1 MNDESIQMNLFNKAT
16 IYTNCT
22 VEVWENTITGEVS
35 WGWCR
40 TDETEVIE
48 GE

>member
-1 MNDESIQMNLFNKAT
+1 MNDESIQMNLYNKAT
-16 IYTNCT
+16 TYTNCT
-22 VEVWENTITGEVS
+22 VEIWENTITGEVS

>member
-1 MNDESIQMNLFNKAT
+1 MNDESVQMNLYNKAT
-16 IYTNCT
+16 TYTNCT
-22 VEVWENTITGEVS
+22 VEIWENTITGEVS

>member
-1 MNDESIQMNLFNKAT
+1 MNDENIQLNLFNKST
-16 IYTNCT
+16 LYTNCT

-35 WGWCR
+35 WGWRR

-48 GE
+48 DE

>member
-1 MNDESIQMNLFNKAT
+1 MNDENIQMNLYNKAT
-16 IYTNCT
+16 TYTNCT
-22 VEVWENTITGEVS
+22 VEIWENTITGEVS